1 MVSLLP
7 HAVLAAAVARYF
19 KPLLRKGGTSGCTQ
33 HGCKTPSDFKPEYRR
48 QHFKEL
54 SRESQKQM
62 PRSGSHL
69 FGSIQTISLCF
80 SHGAL
85 LPSSPTQ
92 HGASAPSPVPP
103 ASRHKWGDSGLPLK
117 HSPGVLP
124 GWECSSL
131 CSLSLQCC
139 YLMALY
145 TPVTSSRRG
154 ILAITA
160 IEM

>member
-131 CSLSLQCC
+131 CSKCC
-139 YLMALY
+139 FPAEHVLVPAMLLPNGTLRACDQL
-145 TPVTSSRRG
+145 
-154 ILAITA
+154 
-160 IEM
+160 